1 MSMEQKSKRL
11 ERGAG
16 ILLPISS
23 LPSPYGIGSL
33 GKEAY
38 HFVDQLEDAGQ
49 KYWQVLPVGPTSF
62 GDSPYQSFSTFAG
75 NPYFI
80 DLDLLQ
86 KEGLLE
92 KEEIQKIDWGELV
105 YDVDYQKM
113 YVNRFGIL
121 KKAFLRWKEKSSSD
135 YQDFVHKNQ
144 EWLGD
149 YSLFMSCKDYFGG
162 VEWLAWNEDIRCRKE
177 TALEY
182 YRQLLKEKMEFWC
195 FVQYQFFEQWNAL
208 KKYAN
213 QKEIQIIGDIPIYV
227 ALDSADVWANP
238 GQYQLDETLHP
249 IDVAGCPPD
258 AFSDYGQK
266 WGNPIYDWDIM
277 EKDHF
282 SWWKKRIKAAGSMYD
297 VVRIDHFIGIV
308 RYYAIPAEGIPVD
321 GAFRKGPGEKLIK
334 AIDEAIGDAKVIAE
348 DLGVVVPGV
357 RQLLKKS
364 GYPGMKILEFAF
376 DGKRENEYLPHNY
389 ERNCVVY
396 SGTHDN
402 ETLLGYFD
410 SLPEEGYQYLLD
422 YTGLYK
428 EEEMRSNKVFDTAE
442 NEKFLEI
449 SKITKDGKDFD
460 IVENKKY
467 QNKLIDIDF
476 VENKE
481 NISNRSC
488 GEFKEQ
494 LANAVIRLAYQSV
507 ADTVILQMQDILKKD
522 NDARMNLPSTIGQN
536 WRWRLKK
543 GEFGEKEIKLLGK
556 MADIYNR

>member
-38 HFVDQLEDAGQ
+38 QFVDQLEEAGQ

-121 KKAFLRWKEKSSSD
+121 KKAFLRWQEKSSSD

-144 EWLGD
+144 EWLED

-162 VEWLAWNEDIRCRKE
+162 VEWLSWSEDIRCRKE
-177 TALEY
+177 TALKY

-195 FVQYQFFEQWNAL
+195 FVQYKFFEQWNAL

-258 AFSDYGQK
+258 AFSEDGQL
-266 WGNPIYDWDIM
+266 WGNPLFRWDVM
-277 EKDHF
+277 KKNGYT
-282 SWWKKRIKAAGSMYD
+282 WWTKRIAAMSKLYD
-297 VVRIDHFIGIV
+297 IVRIDHFRGFDS
-308 RYYAIPAEGIPVD
+308 YYAIPAKDKTAKNGEW
-321 GAFRKGPGEKLIK
+321 RKGPGMDLFHTLEQKLGRLNI
-334 AIDEAIGDAKVIAE
+334 IVE
-348 DLGVVVPGV
+348 DLGFLTPSV
-357 RQLLKKS
+357 LKLVADS
-364 GYPGMKILEFAF
+364 GFPGMKVIQFAF
-376 DGKRENEYLPHNY
+376 DSREGSNYLPHTY
-389 ERNCVVY
+389 TEHCVVY
-396 SGTHDN
+396 TGTHDN
-402 ETLLGYFD
+402 DTLLGWMKTAPKESVKFAKEY
-410 SLPEEGYQYLLD
+410 LNLTKEEGYNW
-422 YTGLYK
+422 GM
-428 EEEMRSNKVFDTAE
+428 MRGAWSSV
-442 NEKFLEI
+442 
-449 SKITKDGKDFD
+449 
-460 IVENKKY
+460 
-467 QNKLIDIDF
+467 
-476 VENKE
+476 
-481 NISNRSC
+481 
-488 GEFKEQ
+488 GE
-494 LANAVIRLAYQSV
+494 LAVV
-507 ADTVILQMQDILKKD
+507 PMQDLIGLGSE
-522 NDARMNLPSTIGQN
+522 ARMNTPSTLGGN
-536 WRWRLKK
+536 WQWRATSDQITVKLAKRLYNYMEMYGRLWV
-543 GEFGEKEIKLLGK
+543 GEDADRKEQ
-556 MADIYNR
+556 

>member
-1 MSMEQKSKRL
+1 MNMEQKSKRL

-33 GKEAY
+33 GQEAY
-38 HFVDQLEDAGQ
+38 YFVDQLKEAGQ
-49 KYWQVLPVGPTSF
+49 RYWQVLPVGPTSF

-80 DLDLLQ
+80 DLDMLQ
-86 KEGLLE
+86 EEGLLK
-92 KEEIQKIDWGELV
+92 KEEILSIDWGKLA

-121 KKAFLRWKEKSSSD
+121 KKAFLRWQEKNAERKDESVDVRKNIVDIRKKISEKTDLSNYRDCMNLSD
-135 YQDFVHKNQ
+135 YQDFVDKNRD
-144 EWLGD
+144 WLED

-162 VEWLAWNEDIRCRKE
+162 VEWLSWNKDIRFREKS
-177 TALEY
+177 ALEY
-182 YRQLLKEKMEFWC
+182 YRQLLKEKIEFWC
-195 FVQYQFFEQWNAL
+195 FVQYKFFEQWNAL

-213 QKEIQIIGDIPIYV
+213 GKGIQIIGDIPIYV

-249 IDVAGCPPD
+249 VDVAGCPPD

-266 WGNPIYDWDIM
+266 WGNPIYDWKVM

-282 SWWKKRIKAAGSMYD
+282 RWWKKRIRAAGSMYD

-308 RYYAIPAEGIPVD
+308 RYYAIPADGVPVD
-321 GAFRKGPGEKLIK
+321 GAFREGPGAKLIE
-334 AIDEAIGDAKVIAE
+334 AIDESIGDAKVIAE

-357 RQLLKKS
+357 RKLLEQS

-376 DGKRENEYLPHNY
+376 DGNRENEYLPHNY

-410 SLPEEGYQYLLD
+410 SLPEKGYTYLQD
-422 YTGLYK
+422 YTGVK
-428 EEEMRSNKVFDTAE
+428 KREE
-442 NEKFLEI
+442 
-449 SKITKDGKDFD
+449 
-460 IVENKKY
+460 
-467 QNKLIDIDF
+467 
-476 VENKE
+476 
-481 NISNRSC
+481 
-488 GEFKEQ
+488 
-494 LANAVIRLAYQSV
+494 LADAVIRLAYQSV

-543 GEFGEKEIKLLGK
+543 EEFGEKQIAFLAKL
-556 MADIYNR
+556 ADIYHR

>member
-38 HFVDQLEDAGQ
+38 HFVDQLEEAGQ

-121 KKAFLRWKEKSSSD
+121 KKVFLRWQEKSSSD

-144 EWLGD
+144 EWLED

-162 VEWLAWNEDIRCRKE
+162 VEWLSWSEDIRCRKE
-177 TALEY
+177 TALKY

-195 FVQYQFFEQWNAL
+195 FVQYKFFEQWNTL

-213 QKEIQIIGDIPIYV
+213 QKGIQIIGDIPIYV

-282 SWWKKRIKAAGSMYD
+282 TWWKKRIKAAGSMYD

-308 RYYAIPAEGIPVD
+308 RYYAIPAEGVPVD
-321 GAFRKGPGEKLIK
+321 GTFRKGPGEKLIK
-334 AIDEAIGDAKVIAE
+334 AIDEAIDEAIGDAKVIAE

-357 RQLLKKS
+357 RQLLKQS

-376 DGKRENEYLPHNY
+376 DGKTDNEYLPHNY

-410 SLPEEGYQYLLD
+410 SLPEEGYEYLLD
-422 YTGLYK
+422 YTGLC
-428 EEEMRSNKVFDTAE
+428 
-442 NEKFLEI
+442 I
-449 SKITKDGKDFD
+449 SDKIC
-460 IVENKKY
+460 
-467 QNKLIDIDF
+467 
-476 VENKE
+476 
-481 NISNRSC
+481 S
-488 GEFKEQ
+488 EFKEK

-536 WRWRLKK
+536 WRWRLKR
-543 GEFGEKEIKLLGK
+543 GEFGEKEIKFLGK
-556 MADIYNR
+556 MADIYDR

>member
-38 HFVDQLEDAGQ
+38 HFVDQLEEAGQ

-86 KEGLLE
+86 GEGLLE
-92 KEEIQKIDWGELV
+92 KEEIRKIDWGELV

-121 KKAFLRWKEKSSSD
+121 KKAFLRWQEKSSSD
-135 YQDFVHKNQ
+135 YQDFVQKNQ

-162 VEWLAWNEDIRCRKE
+162 VEWLSWNEDIRCRKE
-177 TALEY
+177 AALEY

-195 FVQYQFFEQWNAL
+195 FVQYKFFEQWNAL

-266 WGNPIYDWDIM
+266 WGNPIYDWECKGDRRRSGGGCTGRQAAF
-277 EKDHF
+277 EKKWI
-282 SWWKKRIKAAGSMYD
+282 SGNENS
-297 VVRIDHFIGIV
+297 GIC
-308 RYYAIPAEGIPVD
+308 I
-321 GAFRKGPGEKLIK
+321 
-334 AIDEAIGDAKVIAE
+334 
-348 DLGVVVPGV
+348 
-357 RQLLKKS
+357 
-364 GYPGMKILEFAF
+364 
-376 DGKRENEYLPHNY
+376 
-389 ERNCVVY
+389 
-396 SGTHDN
+396 
-402 ETLLGYFD
+402 
-410 SLPEEGYQYLLD
+410 
-422 YTGLYK
+422 
-428 EEEMRSNKVFDTAE
+428 
-442 NEKFLEI
+442 
-449 SKITKDGKDFD
+449 
-460 IVENKKY
+460 
-467 QNKLIDIDF
+467 
-476 VENKE
+476 
-481 NISNRSC
+481 
-488 GEFKEQ
+488 
-494 LANAVIRLAYQSV
+494 
-507 ADTVILQMQDILKKD
+507 
-522 NDARMNLPSTIGQN
+522 
-536 WRWRLKK
+536 
-543 GEFGEKEIKLLGK
+543 
-556 MADIYNR
+556 